1 MRLRK
6 VKNARER
13 LMVDNNK
20 YFINEPELYK
30 GKWNELFG
38 NNNPLHIEIGCG
50 KGQFMSTLA
59 KLNPDINYIAIEKFD
74 SVLLRCLEKII
85 NDDIPNLKI
94 AVMDAAVL
102 GTYFADDE
110 VDRIYL
116 NFSDPWPKSH
126 HAKRRLT
133 SPLFLE
139 VYKKIL
145 KDDGVIYQKT
155 DNRILFAYSLESI
168 SNNGF
173 SISNISLDLHKDLE
187 NENNTLEN
195 IETEYEEKFGFKG
208 PIYRLE
214 ARKIINE

>member
-85 NDDIPNLKI
+85 NDDIPNVKI

-133 SPLFLE
+133 SPLFLDL
-139 VYKKIL
+139 YKHVL
-145 KDDGVIYQKT
+145 KDEGEIHFKT
-155 DNRILFAYSLESI
+155 DNRGLFEYSLESFN
-168 SNNGF
+168 NNGF
-173 SISNISLDLHKDLE
+173 KLSHISLDLHKDTE
-187 NENNTLEN
+187 KYPDN
-195 IETEYEEKFGFKG
+195 ITTEFEDKWSKLG

-214 ARKIINE
+214 AKVK

>member
-20 YFINEPELYK
+20 YFINEPENYK
-30 GKWNELFG
+30 GKWNELFS

-102 GTYFADDE
+102 GTYFSDNE

-116 NFSDPWPKSH
+116 NFSDPWPKKR
-126 HAKRRLT
+126 HAKKRLT
-133 SPLFLE
+133 SDVFLE
-139 VYKKIL
+139 KYDKIFKNKKTI
-145 KDDGVIYQKT
+145 IMKT
-155 DNRILFAYSLESI
+155 DNRDLFISSIESLS
-168 SNNGF
+168 SYGYGLSDVSF
-173 SISNISLDLHKDLE
+173 DLHKSE
-187 NENNTLEN
+187 EYIIT
-195 IETEYEEKFGFKG
+195 TEYEEKFMGIG
-208 PIYRLE
+208 NPIYYLVGTKE
-214 ARKIINE
+214 

>member
-59 KLNPDINYIAIEKFD
+59 KLNTDINYIAIEKFD

-133 SPLFLE
+133 SPLFLDL
-139 VYKKIL
+139 YKHVL
-145 KDDGVIYQKT
+145 KDEGEIHFKT
-155 DNRILFAYSLESI
+155 DNRGLFEYSLESFN
-168 SNNGF
+168 NNGF
-173 SISNISLDLHKDLE
+173 KLSHISLDLHKDTE
-187 NENNTLEN
+187 KYPDN
-195 IETEYEEKFGFKG
+195 ITTEFEDKWSKLG

-214 ARKIINE
+214 AKVK

>member
-1 MRLRK
+1 MRLRQ
-6 VKNARER
+6 VNNARER

-85 NDDIPNLKI
+85 NDDIPNIKI
-94 AVMDAAVL
+94 AVLDAAVL

-133 SPLFLE
+133 SPLFLDL
-139 VYKKIL
+139 YKHVL
-145 KDDGVIYQKT
+145 KDEGEIHFKT
-155 DNRILFAYSLESI
+155 DNRGLFEYSLESFN
-168 SNNGF
+168 NNGF
-173 SISNISLDLHKDLE
+173 KLSHISLDLHKDTE
-187 NENNTLEN
+187 KYPDN
-195 IETEYEEKFGFKG
+195 ITTEFEDKWSKLG

-214 ARKIINE
+214 AKVK

>member
-74 SVLLRCLEKII
+74 SVL
-85 NDDIPNLKI
+85 
-94 AVMDAAVL
+94 
-102 GTYFADDE
+102 
-110 VDRIYL
+110 
-116 NFSDPWPKSH
+116 
-126 HAKRRLT
+126 
-133 SPLFLE
+133 
-139 VYKKIL
+139 
-145 KDDGVIYQKT
+145 
-155 DNRILFAYSLESI
+155 
-168 SNNGF
+168 
-173 SISNISLDLHKDLE
+173 
-187 NENNTLEN
+187 
-195 IETEYEEKFGFKG
+195 
-208 PIYRLE
+208 
-214 ARKIINE
+214 